1 MSVGFDSIINQK
13 PIDTTS
19 DKIGRESSTLA
30 AGIAQ
35 GFYAAG
41 TNVSEHP
48 YQTAV
53 EVATGVAVSVL
64 VNRVAILKLPALA
77 IAAVGAAETVGHVSD
92 FAHEALPAVSEIWSN
107 PEVSKET
114 VTGLTH
120 NVRDVTAATT
130 IGVGSLLLAN
140 KGFSLLEKS
149 APNNAVGR
157 YVFGHEPV
165 SFLNPRHKVTPWAGT
180 KVSIEVLP
188 FKPREVDKLVSVETR
203 DHTYPAYS
211 AGPFKSISEANAI
224 GRRFFVEPSRVYTI
238 KGAKTEVIVPLSLD
252 RQFDRVRDME
262 KALTFPRSIFNG
274 GRNQTLRRELASDP
288 LSTYAKPEEILAS
301 LSTVPDAKLLD
312 KIVLSPYE
320 LDRFRIHRFKKG
332 TDIPVSRVS
341 HPSGMAVERDETTY
355 LKHDA
360 QSRPGVDRNAGDI
373 LRHEWSHFAE
383 FKDDEYKLAFR
394 RAAGLER
401 FGYYDRKYA
410 TTNDA
415 ENQAVHLGEGL
426 LSSRYGAFLRTAEEA
441 PIRSA
446 VMGRRLRDVLDAVPA
461 EERGLFHKYYSERV
475 ERIEKQITPKAL
487 RRLNFVKNGSDNGE
501 VPLDAFQLIAYLR
514 REKTG
519 LEPFKL

>member
-1 MSVGFDSIINQK
+1 MSIGFDSIINQK
-13 PIDTTS
+13 PVDTTS
-19 DKIGRESSTLA
+19 DKIGRESSALA

-48 YQTAV
+48 YQTAA
-53 EVATGVAVSVL
+53 EVATGVAVSAL
-64 VNRVAILKLPALA
+64 VSRVAIFRLPALA

-92 FAHEALPAVSEIWSN
+92 FAHKALSAVSEIWNN
-107 PEVSKET
+107 PQVSKET

-120 NVRDVTAATT
+120 NVRDITAATT

-149 APNNAVGR
+149 APDNAVGR
-157 YVFGHEPV
+157 YIFGREPV
-165 SFLNPRHKVTPWAGT
+165 SFLHPRHKVTPWAGT
-180 KVSIEVLP
+180 KVNIEVLP
-188 FKPREVDKLVSVETR
+188 FKPREVAKLVSVEMR
-203 DHTYPAYS
+203 DHTYAAYS
-211 AGPFKSISEANAI
+211 AGPFRSTAEANKI
-224 GRRFFVEPSRVYTI
+224 GRQFFVEPSRVYKI
-238 KGAKTEVIVPLSLD
+238 KGAETEVIVPLSLD

-274 GRNQTLRRELASDP
+274 GRNQTLRRELASNS
-288 LSTYAKPEEILAS
+288 LSHYAKPEEILAS
-301 LSTVPDAKLLD
+301 LATLPDATLLD
-312 KIVLSPYE
+312 RVVLSPYE
-320 LDRFRIHRFKKG
+320 LDRFRIHIFKKG

-341 HPSGMAVERDETTY
+341 NPSGMAVERDGTTY

-360 QSRPGVDRNAGDI
+360 QTRPGMDRNAGGI

-383 FKDDEYKLAFR
+383 FKDDDYKLAFH
-394 RAAGLER
+394 RAAGFER

-426 LSSRYGAFLRTAEEA
+426 LSSRYGVFLRTAEEA

-446 VMGRRLRDVLDAVPA
+446 VMGRKLRDVLDAVPA
-461 EERGLFHKYYSERV
+461 EERGLFHKYYLARV

-501 VPLDAFQLIAYLR
+501 APVNALQLIAYLK